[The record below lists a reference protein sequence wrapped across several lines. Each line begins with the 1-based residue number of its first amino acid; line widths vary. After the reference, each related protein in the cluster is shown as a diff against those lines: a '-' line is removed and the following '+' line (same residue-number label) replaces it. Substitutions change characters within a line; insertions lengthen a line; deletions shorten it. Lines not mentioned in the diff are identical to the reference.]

1 MRKLL
6 WIAAGFALLAGG
18 SAASA
23 REDALNS
30 NTKAEC
36 QRECLYAFV
45 DDYLEALVDKDS
57 SRLPWADHVVFTENN
72 VQLAIGDGLWGTI
85 SGIGDYDLKMAD
97 PQNGQVGW
105 FGIVKESDVPAIMAL
120 RMKIAGGKIEQV
132 ETIVSRSVAN
142 SPFPSVKTYIA
153 PRQLM
158 LDDVPVDRRRPR
170 ARLLSVADGYFDT
183 IQLNDGQILTEF
195 AEDCDRIENGL
206 QTTNNAAGFPTDY
219 PIAAFGCEEQFRKGQ
234 YKYDDRLRDRRFP
247 LVDEEKGL
255 VLAGGFI
262 DHAGKL
268 VDFTWTDGTPVK
280 SFYHFPHSY
289 ALLEL
294 FKIVDGKIAGV
305 EAVFIDVPYNMP
317 SPWIGKQAYVVKEH

>member
-6 WIAAGFALLAGG
+6 WIATGFALLADGP
-18 SAASA
+18 AASVG
-23 REDALNS
+23 EDGPNS
-30 NTKAEC
+30 NTKVEC
-36 QRECLYAFV
+36 ERACLYGFV
-45 DDYLEALVDKDS
+45 DDYLDALVDKDS
-57 SRLPWADHVVFTENN
+57 SRLPWADHVIFTENN

-142 SPFPSVKTYIA
+142 SPFPSIETYIA
-153 PRQLM
+153 PRPL
-158 LDDVPVDRRRPR
+158 LLEDVPVEQRRPR
-170 ARLLSVADGYFDT
+170 ARLLSLADGYFDT

-195 AEDCDRIENGL
+195 SEDCERIENGL

-219 PIAAFGCEEQFRKGQ
+219 PIAAFGCEDQFRKGQ

-247 LVDEEKGL
+247 LVDEEKGI

-262 DHAGKL
+262 DHAGRL

-317 SPWIGKQAYVVKEH
+317 SPWIATQPYVVKEH